1 VTVTQ
6 RVRGLIE
13 QQPDVLR
20 KTSERQM
27 LGLIDP
33 IQVAHAALYL
43 ASDDSKM
50 ITGQILSIDGGMS
63 IN

>member
-1 VTVTQ
+1 
-6 RVRGLIE
+6 LIE